1 MDTRSAFS
9 SPCRADEARAQIRR
23 SAGGAACGTARAFR
37 RKDLLPRESPRMRL
51 PLRTEAIADVPP
63 SSVEMAVEVEPDD
76 VDQLLLEP
84 RIIRDLERVDVPPL

>member
-1 MDTRSAFS
+1 
-9 SPCRADEARAQIRR
+9 
-23 SAGGAACGTARAFR
+23 
-37 RKDLLPRESPRMRL
+37 MRL